1 MGFADLLTDA
11 GAAMLNSWL
20 TTRSYIV
27 GSTPSQ
33 ADVATFKALQSAPD
47 AEKYPHAARWYKHI
61 ASYESDFA
69 TLPGDAS
76 KSYSV
81 YGPEAT
87 ELPVNPAKAPAAEE
101 DEDDV
106 DLFGSDDE
114 EEDAEAARIREER
127 LAEYK
132 KKKDNKPK
140 LAAKSV
146 VTMDVKPWDDE
157 TDMAALEAGVRAIEH
172 DGLVWGAS
180 KLVPVGFG
188 IKKLQINL
196 VVEDEKISLSDL
208 EEEIAELE
216 DYVQSVD
223 IAAMQKLGAALS
235 EGQFFAS
242 IEGPPGRLQACNA
255 NVDTRRASRSNTT
268 SSNSLAQAEILSVKM
283 YGDLGNKLVQH
294 AKRTQNLSHLPAYQA
309 EIVRAVTREV
319 RDLEKDVTE
328 VLEPFQGSFD
338 PAANQATACTVLVNY
353 LSMRRNKRCVL
364 AYHRTRTDKLE
375 ELAWK
380 GVDVLDLAGQQVR
393 GNAGSSTGA
402 PNGNADGPTSSLS
415 PQEEEYVRQ
424 YGDLL
429 AAYKGQWTDID
440 LTGSL
445 EPPRDLFIDVR
456 VLKDAGEI
464 QTEYGAI
471 NLTKNSQFYVRQG
484 DVERLIAQGY
494 LQKLS

>member
-27 GSTPSQ
+27 GHSPSQ
-33 ADVATFKALQSAPD
+33 ADVAVYKALSSAPD
-47 AEKYPHAARWYKHI
+47 AEKYPNAARWYKHI
-61 ASYESDFA
+61 STYESEFA

-76 KSYSV
+76 KAYSV
-81 YGPEAT
+81 YGPEAS

-132 KKKDNKPK
+132 KKKENKPK
-140 LAAKSV
+140 TIAKSV

-157 TDMAALEAGVRAIEH
+157 TDMVALEASVRGIEK

-188 IKKLQINL
+188 VKKLQINL
-196 VVEDEKISLSDL
+196 VVEDEKVSLDDL
-208 EEEIAELE
+208 QEEISEFE
-216 DYVQSVD
+216 DYVQSSDVV
-223 IAAMQKLGAALS
+223 AMQKL
-235 EGQFFAS
+235 
-242 IEGPPGRLQACNA
+242 
-255 NVDTRRASRSNTT
+255 
-268 SSNSLAQAEILSVKM
+268 
-283 YGDLGNKLVQH
+283 
-294 AKRTQNLSHLPAYQA
+294 
-309 EIVRAVTREV
+309 
-319 RDLEKDVTE
+319 
-328 VLEPFQGSFD
+328 
-338 PAANQATACTVLVNY
+338 
-353 LSMRRNKRCVL
+353 
-364 AYHRTRTDKLE
+364 
-375 ELAWK
+375 
-380 GVDVLDLAGQQVR
+380 
-393 GNAGSSTGA
+393 
-402 PNGNADGPTSSLS
+402 LS